1 MDPDRKRQIINAEE
15 RFTLRERLNRA
26 LAEKGIYVLGTL
38 THDAPMLSLLIDA
51 AEGTDVDQSVTLSPA
66 RSKHDVVARSETP
79 DA

>member
-51 AEGTDVDQSVTLSPA
+51 AEGADLAPGATPSPA
-66 RSKHDVVARSETP
+66 RSKHDVVSPSETP
-79 DA
+79 EA

>member
-1 MDPDRKRQIINAEE
+1 MDPDRKRQIIDAEE

-51 AEGTDVDQSVTLSPA
+51 AEGADVDPRAALLPA
-66 RSKHDVVARSETP
+66 RSKHDVISRS
-79 DA
+79 